1 MSRRANI
8 YFFLMLFVYCINPY
22 AQEEF
27 SQVQKLIER
36 HGLEVNFVFYS
47 EGNGV
52 YDNGIVLFLKNK
64 NDYKID
70 YSFTII
76 FKADSLEKRS
86 HVEGD
91 LGALE
96 LKTGSTSNLYF
107 LPFEDKRRIKEV
119 GITKIRVNSVGE
131 IKE

>member
-1 MSRRANI
+1 
-8 YFFLMLFVYCINPY
+8 MLFVYFINPY

-91 LGALE
+91 LMAFE